1 MGFGRISIVNS
12 MLISAGV
19 IWAFFIL
26 LQLCSF
32 VKQIEAANIPLF
44 FQSALADGYFLFCNV
59 LPLFRWDQLIS
70 NFTVQPLEIMFV
82 RKECLNI

>member
-44 FQSALADGYFLFCNV
+44 FPECFGKWLFSLLQC
-59 LPLFRWDQLIS
+59 I
-70 NFTVQPLEIMFV
+70 TI
-82 RKECLNI
+82 I